1 VAEAVADRAPEGQL
15 RRFLLEHQPVRGHW
29 VRLGEAWQA
38 LQARQSYPP
47 PVAGLL
53 GEAGTAVVLLAAT
66 LKFEGTLTL
75 QLTGSGRVRMLV
87 AQCTDDHQ
95 LRAIAHH
102 DVANGEAP
110 GFAELV
116 GQGRL
121 MVTIQ
126 SERTGARYQGIVPL
140 EGESLQ
146 ACLEH
151 YFASSEQLPTRL
163 LLAADNQQAGGLLVQ
178 QLPGAQSGSE
188 ELAAQRLAA
197 WEDVQAGLAAL
208 SPEQLLRSPP
218 EESITRVCGAHDCR
232 LLPATPVRFACRC
245 SSQRVADMLRSL
257 GEAEAQATLAEQGR
271 IEVSC
276 EFCGAAYRYDA
287 VDVQRLF
294 AAQVA
299 SPPGPSSLN

>member
-1 VAEAVADRAPEGQL
+1 VAEAAAAGEL

-38 LQARQSYPP
+38 LQARQSYPA

-53 GEAGTAVVLLAAT
+53 GEAATAVVLLAAT

-102 DVANGEAP
+102 DVGAGEVP

-116 GQGRL
+116 GEGRL

-126 SERTGARYQGIVPL
+126 SERSGARYQGIVPL

-163 LLAADNQQAGGLLVQ
+163 LLAADSREAGGLLLQ
-178 QLPGAQSGSE
+178 QLPGAQAGGE
-188 ELAAQRLAA
+188 DQAARRLVA
-197 WEDVQAGLAAL
+197 WEDVQAGLLML
-208 SPEQLLRSPP
+208 SPEQLLRGAA
-218 EESITRVCGAHDCR
+218 EATVVQVCGTQDCR

-245 SSQRVADMLRSL
+245 SAGRVADMLRSL
-257 GEAEAQATLAEQGR
+257 GPAEAQATLAEQGS
-271 IEVSC
+271 IDVKC
-276 EFCGAAYRYDA
+276 EFCGANYHYDA

-299 SPPGPSSLN
+299 SPPGPATLN

>member
-1 VAEAVADRAPEGQL
+1 MAETVAPGEL

-29 VRLGEAWQA
+29 VKLGEAWQA
-38 LQARQSYPP
+38 LQSRQSYPAA
-47 PVAGLL
+47 VAGLL
-53 GEAGTAVVLLAAT
+53 GEAATAIVLLAAT
-66 LKFEGTLTL
+66 LKFDGTLTL
-75 QLTGSGRVRMLV
+75 QLTGDGRVRMLV

-102 DVANGEAP
+102 DLAEGEAP
-110 GFAELV
+110 AFSELV
-116 GQGRL
+116 GRGRL
-121 MVTIQ
+121 VVTIQ
-126 SERTGARYQGIVPL
+126 SERSGARYQGIVPL

-163 LLAADNQQAGGLLVQ
+163 LLAADGQQAGGLLIQ

-197 WEDVQAGLAAL
+197 WEDVQAGLTGL
-208 SPEQLLRSPP
+208 SPERLLL
-218 EESITRVCGAHDCR
+218 ESAEDSVAQVCGVHDCR

-245 SSQRVADMLRSL
+245 SSVRVADMLRSL
-257 GEAEAQATLAEQGR
+257 GEAEARATLAERGA
-271 IEVSC
+271 IEVVC
-276 EFCGAAYRYDA
+276 EFCGASYRYDA

-294 AAQVA
+294 AARGA
-299 SPPGPSSLN
+299 SPPGPATLN